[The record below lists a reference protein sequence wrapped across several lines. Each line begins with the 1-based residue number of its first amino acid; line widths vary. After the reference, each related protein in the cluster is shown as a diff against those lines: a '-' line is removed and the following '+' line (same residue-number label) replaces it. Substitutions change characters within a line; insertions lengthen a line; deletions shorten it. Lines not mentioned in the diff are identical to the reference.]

1 MSAFEVDC
9 EKFSSRLI
17 TEQNL
22 VVSQIMCAHV
32 GGPKILGTKHSARWG
47 GSVADILEARHLTCY
62 RIKFR
67 CSTSN
72 NLGDAGVPAPV
83 TGAHVH
89 AHESRGKS
97 LTNVT
102 SRGRGHYSR
111 LRSTQNISTQQ
122 SAVMLLAGRAL
133 MNVTSQRREWDG
145 QRAIKP
151 KRSYTVMSLNAS
163 GFILRLYDFLVHST

>member
-1 MSAFEVDC
+1 M
-9 EKFSSRLI
+9 
-17 TEQNL
+17 
-22 VVSQIMCAHV
+22 
-32 GGPKILGTKHSARWG
+32 
-47 GSVADILEARHLTCY
+47 ADILEARHLTCY

-97 LTNVT
+97 LANVT

-133 MNVTSQRREWDG
+133 MNATSQRREWDG

-163 GFILRLYDFLVHST
+163 GFILRLYDLVHST